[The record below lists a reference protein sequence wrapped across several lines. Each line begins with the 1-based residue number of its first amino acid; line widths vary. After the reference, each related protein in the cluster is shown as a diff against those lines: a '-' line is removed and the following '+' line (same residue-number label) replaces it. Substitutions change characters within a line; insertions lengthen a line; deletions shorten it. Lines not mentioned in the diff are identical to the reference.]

1 MLVPLQRKR
10 KMKLQIAF
18 DISDLDQAVS
28 LAQQVA
34 EQCDILEV
42 GTLLLYKYGAPAIER
57 FKKEF
62 PQKTILADAKII
74 DRGKEAVATM
84 ASAGADWV
92 TVMAGTGKEVIHSA
106 STMAHQCNV
115 KVMLDLVD
123 ASSLGQSA
131 LDAKNLGADALL
143 FHQAYDEK
151 DAFILLDKWEM
162 VRGNTSLPI
171 FISAKITRS
180 TIFNILN
187 IKPDGIVIGKSIID
201 ADNPLQEAAFFY
213 DLCNK

>member
-1 MLVPLQRKR
+1 
-10 KMKLQIAF
+10 MKLQIAF
-18 DISDLDQAVS
+18 DMTDLDQAITI
-28 LAQQVA
+28 AKEVA
-34 EQCDILEV
+34 EHSDILEI
-42 GTLLLYKYGAPAIER
+42 GTLLIYKYGIKAIER
-57 FKKEF
+57 FRQEF
-62 PQKTILADAKII
+62 PQKTLLADVKII
-74 DRGKEAVATM
+74 DRGKEAVAAI

-151 DAFILLDKWEM
+151 DALILLDKWEI
-162 VRGNTSLPI
+162 VRGNTPLPI
-171 FISAKITRS
+171 FVSAKITRT

-187 IKPDGIVIGKSIID
+187 IKPDGIVVGKSIID
-201 ADNPLQEAAFFY
+201 ADNPKQEAEFFY
-213 DLCNK
+213 SFCNK

>member
-1 MLVPLQRKR
+1 VNKGKT

-18 DISDLDQAVS
+18 DITDLDKAIE
-28 LAQQVA
+28 VA
-34 EQCDILEV
+34 KKVEEQSDILEI
-42 GTLLLYKYGAPAIER
+42 GTLLIYKNGIKAIER
-57 FKKEF
+57 FREAFPKK
-62 PQKTILADAKII
+62 TLLADTKII

-84 ASAGADWV
+84 ASAGADWI

-123 ASSLGQSA
+123 SSSLGQSA

-151 DAFILLDKWEM
+151 DALILLDKWEM
-162 VRGNTSLPI
+162 VRGNTPLPI
-171 FISAKITRS
+171 FVSAKINRS
-180 TIFNILN
+180 SIFNILN
-187 IKPDGIVIGKSIID
+187 IKPDGIVVGKSIID
-201 ADNPLQEAAFFY
+201 ADDPTLEAQFFY
-213 DLCNK
+213 DLANK

>member
-1 MLVPLQRKR
+1 
-10 KMKLQIAF
+10 MKLQIAF
-18 DISDLDQAVS
+18 DIADLDTAID
-28 LAQQVA
+28 LAKMVA
-34 EQCDILEV
+34 EHSDILEI
-42 GTLLLYKYGAPAIER
+42 GTLLIYKNGVKAIER
-57 FKKEF
+57 FKEEF
-62 PQKTILADAKII
+62 PQKTLLADTKII

-84 ASAGADWV
+84 ASAGADWI

-106 STMAHQCNV
+106 STMAHQCNI

-151 DAFILLDKWEM
+151 DALILLDKWEM
-162 VRGNTSLPI
+162 VRGNTTLPI
-171 FISAKITRS
+171 FVSAKINRT

-187 IKPDGIVIGKSIID
+187 IKPDGIILGKSIVD
-201 ADNPLQEAAFFY
+201 ADNPAQEAEYFY
-213 DLCNK
+213 KLCSE

>member
-1 MLVPLQRKR
+1 VNKGKT

-18 DISDLDQAVS
+18 DITDLDKAIE
-28 LAQQVA
+28 LAKKVEDQS
-34 EQCDILEV
+34 DILEI
-42 GTLLLYKYGAPAIER
+42 GTLLIYKNGIKAIER
-57 FKKEF
+57 FREEF
-62 PQKTILADAKII
+62 PKKTLLADTKII

-84 ASAGADWV
+84 ASAGADWI

-123 ASSLGQSA
+123 SSSLGQSA

-151 DAFILLDKWEM
+151 DALILLDKWEM
-162 VRGNTSLPI
+162 VRGNTQLPI
-171 FISAKITRS
+171 FVSAKITRS
-180 TIFNILN
+180 TIFNIIN
-187 IKPDGIVIGKSIID
+187 IKPDGIIIGKSIID
-201 ADNPLQEAAFFY
+201 SDDPAGEAQFFY
-213 DLCNK
+213 DLARK